1 MPLSLSAAAR
11 QVGKSK
17 TTLTRA
23 IKSGRVSAERHED
36 GTYTIDPAEL
46 ARVYGLR
53 PDTRPEHGALRAPP
67 ETPLR
72 VERDALA
79 VRVEMLEAMLRREQ
93 EAVADLKE
101 DRDRWRLQA
110 TALLENKRDRPA
122 ENRASRWGFW
132 QARNR
137 HTP

>member
-1 MPLSLSAAAR
+1 MTLSLSAAAR

-23 IKSGRVSAERHED
+23 IKSGRISAERHED

-53 PDTRPEHGALRAPP
+53 PDTRPKHGALRDPLD
-67 ETPLR
+67 TPLS

-93 EAVADLKE
+93 EAVADLRE
-101 DRDRWRLQA
+101 DRDRWRTQA
-110 TALLENKRDRPA
+110 SLILEDKREGVRQRY
-122 ENRASRWGFW
+122 ESTLWSIFKRR
-132 QARNR
+132 
-137 HTP
+137 

>member
-1 MPLSLSAAAR
+1 MTLSLSAAAR

-23 IKSGRVSAERHED
+23 IKSGRISATRHED
-36 GTYTIDPAEL
+36 GSYTIDPAEL
-46 ARVYGLR
+46 TRVYGLR
-53 PDTRPEHGALRAPP
+53 PVTRPEHGAPRDPL

-72 VERDALA
+72 AERDALA
-79 VRVEMLEAMLRREQ
+79 VKVEMLEAMLRREQ
-93 EAVADLKE
+93 DAVADLRE

-110 TALLENKRDRPA
+110 TALLEDKRDRPA
-122 ENRASRWGFW
+122 EKQASRWRFW

-137 HTP
+137 

>member
-1 MPLSLSAAAR
+1 MTLSLSAAAR

-23 IKSGRVSAERHED
+23 IKSGRISAERHAD

-53 PDTRPEHGALRAPP
+53 PDTRPEHSALRDPL

-79 VRVEMLEAMLRREQ
+79 VRLEMLEAMLRREQ

-101 DRDRWRLQA
+101 DRDRWRQQA
-110 TALLENKRDRPA
+110 VGLIEHQKRPRQAWRWPW
-122 ENRASRWGFW
+122 SR
-132 QARNR
+132 
-137 HTP
+137 